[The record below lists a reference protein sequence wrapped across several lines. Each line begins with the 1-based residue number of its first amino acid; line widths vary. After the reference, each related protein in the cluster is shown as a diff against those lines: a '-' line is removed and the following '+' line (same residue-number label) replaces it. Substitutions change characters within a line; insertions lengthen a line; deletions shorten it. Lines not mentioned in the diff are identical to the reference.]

1 MPPRMIDS
9 QGLLD
14 RVAMAA
20 PDKRTLRGFDAGF
33 ARLTGAKPRTLL
45 RNLDRAR
52 KRGTV
57 SQKVA
62 DDVFGFL
69 RDHEHCN
76 SCGTWCPRG
85 RWRTIC
91 CVCERARA

>member
-20 PDKRTLRGFDAGF
+20 PDKRALKGLDAGF
-33 ARLTGAKPRTLL
+33 ARRTGAKPRTLL

-52 KRGTV
+52 ERGTV

-62 DDVFGFL
+62 DGVFGFL
-69 RDHEHCN
+69 RDHEHCFY
-76 SCGTWCPRG
+76 CGTWCARR

-91 CVCERARA
+91 SVCERTRA